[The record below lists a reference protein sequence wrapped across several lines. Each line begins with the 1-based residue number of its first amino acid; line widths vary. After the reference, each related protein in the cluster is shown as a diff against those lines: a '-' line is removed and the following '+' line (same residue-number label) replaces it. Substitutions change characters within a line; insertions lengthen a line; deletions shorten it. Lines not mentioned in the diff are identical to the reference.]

1 MREAAAV
8 YNELQGFIWRMGTWE
23 TGPDACEAE
32 CSRITAYF
40 EKVQKRM
47 DQLMTSFDADKKR
60 FKKEGIPWD
69 DRVVKDVKASS
80 LHLTELF
87 LDRVLHEVERIKGAP
102 NQEGRIYTLLVSGV
116 RFAFRC
122 HQFAGGMNEPS
133 LAKFEEV
140 SQLMAIYR
148 PADAKQ

>member
-1 MREAAAV
+1 M
-8 YNELQGFIWRMGTWE
+8 
-23 TGPDACEAE
+23 
-32 CSRITAYF
+32 F
-40 EKVQKRM
+40 E
-47 DQLMTSFDADKKR
+47 SR

-69 DRVVKDVKASS
+69 DRAVKDVKASS

-122 HQFAGGMNEPS
+122 HQFADGMNEPS

-140 SQLMAIYR
+140 SQLMAKSR
-148 PADAKQ
+148 PEAGLWLDSKKSTQALVEVAEDVVWAGPSM